1 MTTEKDIGRGALFR
15 ALRRVRAGASWTA
28 DHVSTAVRQLV
39 RGPVEGWPTFFLL
52 VICVL
57 VAVWIVRSVQWV
69 PTPGVYSIALCAA
82 VLGLV
87 LAKMRFNRWRL
98 AIAGLLLGLFL
109 IFYQLTSLADGP
121 TRPER
126 LAEIGSRLLVWW
138 QALVG
143 GGTSSDTL
151 PFTFFVLLVSW
162 LVGFL
167 SSWFLFRRHS
177 VWGTL
182 LPGGV
187 VVVASLMNVS
197 SGEQIFYLHL
207 YLFVAFLL
215 GARLFSLERRLDW
228 KQRGVQHLPP
238 DAGVR
243 LPDGFWLAMVIVLV
257 TSLIPLEAARVDPLA
272 AVWDRLSSPA
282 RAMSEEFAR
291 VLVGVSVGR
300 PDSGHSFGPTQ
311 PFEGSATVR
320 EDPALIVE
328 APFPLY
334 LRARSYD
341 VYTHRGWE
349 TGPTRFVAVKSTSEQ
364 GIDAEFRRL
373 QQVDMT
379 VRDLPALAAGA
390 PIYLG
395 GYPVAISI
403 GYQLEVPD
411 FAHYRI
417 SLANGAPESSAAT
430 DSLPTDLQEAVQQ
443 LRELSAASG
452 GVLTESEITSGLPGD
467 VTVISWEGAGE
478 VIEEITVARRAVI
491 PVHALSVCADDPVS
505 AGGSYQATVHLSAA
519 GEGELR
525 TAGTEYPGWLLD
537 RYVQLP
543 GNMPQRVIE
552 LARELAADAE
562 NPYEKAAAIR
572 DYLRTLDYTL
582 EIEAPPDGVDGV
594 DYFLFDL
601 EKGYCQ
607 YFASAMTV
615 LLRACGV
622 PSRLAV
628 GYGPGELLG
637 DHGADDMIGLTP
649 GEWEERM
656 LTFIVRDSHSWCEVF
671 FPGYGWIPFEPTPS
685 FPPVIRGSPSLAP
698 PDDADEGSGGSADE
712 TEGGGVLPGDS
723 GGPESV
729 GARYVWLLAVSIVLG
744 LVGMA
749 LWLGWRRFLGRV
761 SEPRAAYAR
770 MGYLATLIG
779 LRPRETLTPYEYGR
793 RLSLALPEMST
804 ASDTIVGSYVR
815 ACYGQADVS
824 DEEKSGIAEAWL
836 QIRNGLLRSALHRL
850 LPRKAR
856 LSKPAP

>member
-1 MTTEKDIGRGALFR
+1 MGRGVLFR
-15 ALRRVRAGASWTA
+15 ALRRVRAGASWAA

-39 RGPVEGWPTFFLL
+39 RGPAEGWPTFVLL
-52 VICVL
+52 VVCVL

-98 AIAGLLLGLFL
+98 AVSGLLLGLFL
-109 IFYQLTSLADGP
+109 SFYQLTSLAEGP

-177 VWGTL
+177 IWGTL

-207 YLFVAFLL
+207 YLFVVFLL

-257 TSLIPLEAARVDPLA
+257 TSLLPVEAARVDPIA

-300 PDSGHSFGPTQ
+300 ADSGPPFGPTQ

-320 EDPALIVE
+320 EDPVLIVE

-349 TGPTRFVAVKSTSEQ
+349 TGPTRVIAVESPSEQ
-364 GIDAEFRRL
+364 GMDAEFRRL
-373 QQVDMT
+373 QEIDMT

-403 GYQLEVPD
+403 EYQLEVPD

-417 SLANGAPESSAAT
+417 SLADGALESSAAT
-430 DSLPTDLQEAVQQ
+430 DTLPPDLQDAVQG

-452 GVLTESEITSGLPGD
+452 GVLTESEITSVLPGD
-467 VTVISWEGAGE
+467 VMVISWVGARG
-478 VIEEITVARRAVI
+478 VIEEITVARRTVV
-491 PVHALSVCADDPVS
+491 PPDALSVCTDGPVA
-505 AGGSYQATVHLSAA
+505 AGGSYRATVYLSAA
-519 GEGELR
+519 SEGDLR
-525 TAGTEYPGWLLD
+525 RAGTEYPGWVLD
-537 RYVQLP
+537 TCLQLP
-543 GNMPQRVIE
+543 RDMPPRVME
-552 LARELAADAE
+552 LARDLAGDSE
-562 NPYEKAAAIR
+562 NTYQKAVAIR
-572 DYLRTLDYTL
+572 DYLRTLEYSL

-594 DYFLFDL
+594 DYFLFEL

-615 LLRACGV
+615 LLRACGI

-628 GYGPGELLG
+628 GYGPGEIVG
-637 DHGADDMIGLTP
+637 DHEADDMIGLTP

-656 LTFIVRDSHSWCEVF
+656 LTFSVRNSHSWCEVF

-685 FPPVIRGSPSLAP
+685 FPLVTRGSPSLAP
-698 PDDADEGSGGSADE
+698 PDGADEGSGGAGDE
-712 TEGGGVLPGDS
+712 TEGGGVFPGDS
-723 GGPESV
+723 EGPGPV
-729 GARYVWLLAVSIVLG
+729 GARYVWPLTVSIALG

-749 LWLGWRRFLGRV
+749 LWWGWRRLLGRV

-770 MGYLATLIG
+770 MGYLAALIG
-779 LRPRETLTPYEYGR
+779 LGPRETLTPYEYGR
-793 RLSLALPEMST
+793 ELSLALPEMST
-804 ASDTIVGSYVR
+804 AADTIVRSYVR
-815 ACYGQADVS
+815 TCYGPANVS
-824 DEEKSGIAEAWL
+824 DEEESGIAEAWP
-836 QIRNGLLRSALHRL
+836 QVRNGLLRSALHRL

-856 LSKPAP
+856 LSGPAP